1 MMKEEKRTETMLAQ
15 TSREELEELFDFMKS
30 LNSYEKRE
38 FMGFVRG
45 AKMVKTFQA
54 TKQEQAAG

>member
-1 MMKEEKRTETMLAQ
+1 MAEEKRIETMLAQ
-15 TSREELEELFDFMKS
+15 TSKEETEEVFDFMKS

-45 AKMVKTFQA
+45 AKMVKTFQV